1 MSEHRLAHFRSP
13 DENFLGKLLIA
24 SPQVSAGFPYDRA
37 VVLVL
42 QDSDEGVFG
51 VVLNR
56 PASPE
61 MLLAWQNHAGQPTFA
76 AERLVAGGPVE
87 GPVLAIHREQK
98 LAELEIQGGLF
109 VSVRQ
114 DAIERLSE
122 MEFFE
127 EEVSYRIVLGAVSWN
142 FGQLEKEIE
151 NGSWFV
157 VDGEPDSVFSDP
169 STLWERSVRKYG
181 ADSIKR
187 LTGIR
192 EFPSSPLLN

>member
-1 MSEHRLAHFRSP
+1 MSDHRLAQFRSP
-13 DENFLGKLLIA
+13 EESLLGKLLVA
-24 SPQVSAGFPYDRA
+24 SPRVPAGFPFNRG

-51 VVLNR
+51 VVLNC

-61 MLLAWQNHAGQPTFA
+61 MLLAWQKHAGQSTFA
-76 AERLVAGGPVE
+76 ADRLVAGGPVE

-98 LAELEIQGGLF
+98 LAEVEIQGGLF

-114 DAIERLSE
+114 DAIDQLSE

-151 NGSWFV
+151 NGLWFV

-169 STLWERSVRKYG
+169 STLWQRSVRQYG

-187 LTGIR
+187 LTGLK
-192 EFPSSPLLN
+192 EFPADPLLN